1 MSNAKNAC
9 ERQGTAKE
17 LDEETGLYYYGARYL
32 DPKYSMWISCDPA
45 LGEYIPQAPIND
57 EAKQHNQNLP
67 GLGGVFNTVNLN
79 LYHYAANNPVKYVD
93 PTGEFAVN
101 ILVGAITGF
110 ISSAVIN
117 TACQIAFG
125 VMQGQSV
132 TESIKNIDVSS
143 VMTSGLG
150 GAVTGAITGGMSSV
164 KAVKDA
170 MTMYKTVNGAVN
182 VAANVA
188 GTTVSTVTNNA
199 INGEKLDKN
208 LSKNIGLSAVAGVV
222 SGALSPG
229 ATKVVDYSKDGV
241 KESFVKMSTIGKG
254 EKISIIKDV
263 QMDNSIREIVVNVG
277 QELIGN
283 MVE

>member
-1 MSNAKNAC
+1 METVDLIDFDGMYTGCDYDA
-9 ERQGTAKE
+9 
-17 LDEETGLYYYGARYL
+17 ETGLTYHWNRWRSEDGSAF
-32 DPKYSMWISCDPA
+32 ISEDPA
-45 LGEYIPQAPIND
+45 RDGANWY
-57 EAKQHNQNLP
+57 
-67 GLGGVFNTVNLN
+67 G
-79 LYHYAANNPVKYVD
+79 YAGCNPMVYVD

-101 ILVGAITGF
+101 ILVGAATVF

-143 VMTSGLG
+143 VMISGLG

-199 INGEKLDKN
+199 IKGEKLDKN

-229 ATKVVDYSKDGV
+229 ATKVKDGV
-241 KESFVKMSTIGKG
+241 KESFVKMSTIGKS

-263 QMDNSIREIVVNVG
+263 KMDNSIREIVVNVG

>member
-1 MSNAKNAC
+1 MTECILADA
-9 ERQGTAKE
+9 
-17 LDEETGLYYYGARYL
+17 ETGLTYHWNRWRSEDGSAFISEAPARDCANWYGYA
-32 DPKYSMWISCDPA
+32 
-45 LGEYIPQAPIND
+45 G
-57 EAKQHNQNLP
+57 QNP
-67 GLGGVFNTVNLN
+67 MVCI
-79 LYHYAANNPVKYVD
+79 D

-101 ILVGAITGF
+101 ILVGAVTGF

-143 VMTSGLG
+143 AMISGLG
-150 GAVTGAITGGMSSV
+150 GAV
-164 KAVKDA
+164 
-170 MTMYKTVNGAVN
+170 N
-182 VAANVA
+182 VATNVA

-208 LSKNIGLSAVAGVV
+208 LGKNIGLSAVAGVV

-229 ATKVVDYSKDGV
+229 ATKAKDGV

-263 QMDNSIREIVVNVG
+263 KMDNSIREIVVNVG